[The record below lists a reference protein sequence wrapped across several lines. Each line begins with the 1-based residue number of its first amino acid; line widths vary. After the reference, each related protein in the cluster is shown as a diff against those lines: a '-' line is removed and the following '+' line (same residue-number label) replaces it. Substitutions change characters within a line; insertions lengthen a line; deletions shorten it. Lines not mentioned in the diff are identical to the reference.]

1 MFPASQLTPH
11 PDPGKHTGQDA
22 EDHSLGWVDAQD
34 GTWETWT
41 PLEQSPKQL
50 TLIPYHHLLLP
61 TSPWLALLTATIQ
74 VSQVRKLRRGELEWI
89 IQE

>member
-1 MFPASQLTPH
+1 MGNL
-11 PDPGKHTGQDA
+11 DPLRTITKA
-22 EDHSLGWVDAQD
+22 VI
-34 GTWETWT
+34 
-41 PLEQSPKQL
+41 

-61 TSPWLALLTATIQ
+61 TSPWLAQLTATTQ